1 MTIAHY
7 QPAVIM
13 KAFTWAY
20 EELGLTP
27 YEASVM
33 LGVSERGLLQTALVG
48 FEVESKEAEIQLAF
62 IRLYHLLYA
71 LSDGDSEKMVIWFTQ
86 PNLHLAETPK
96 LMCRDMAGLVCVNEY
111 LEGIQTETTLPSIDF
126 TLTKQAPQAALQG
139 LHR

>member
-1 MTIAHY
+1 MTYAHY

-20 EELGLTP
+20 EELGLSP
-27 YEASVM
+27 FEAAAM

-48 FEVESKEAEIQLAF
+48 FDVTSAETEIQLAF

-71 LSDGDSEKMVIWFTQ
+71 LSDGDSEKMITWFTQ

-96 LMCRDMAGLVCVNEY
+96 LMCRDKAGLTCIIDY
-111 LEGIQTETTLPSIDF
+111 LEGMQADIKLPDVDF
-126 TLTKQAPQAALQG
+126 TLPKRAPQPAAQG